1 MRLLSFTVICS
12 VPPLSPHSLGP
23 ARVGRLALEIA
34 NGGSLV
40 LPPLT
45 SLTCMYLC
53 VTKDTLAR

>member
-1 MRLLSFTVICS
+1 MHLLSSTVICT
-12 VPPLSPHSLGP
+12 VPPLNPRSLGP
-23 ARVGRLALEIA
+23 VRMGRLALEIA

-45 SLTCMYLC
+45 SLTCMYMC